1 MVYDCNIACF
11 HCNQCCDMIIQ
22 YKLQYASLVAY
33 ISLQMVQST
42 HHDATD
48 SELVLDSPTF
58 H

>member
-1 MVYDCNIACF
+1 
-11 HCNQCCDMIIQ
+11 MIIQ

-58 H
+58 HWVITSLTQATPDVT